1 VLSRYSNWIAV
12 VWIIEMAGDFK
23 IMQNHNFTY
32 CFIQIW
38 ILVCLPTEQST
49 ELSIWR
55 GRNRGLEE
63 KRKFNTKQAYNLY
76 VPHQGERAGHVIHV
90 GKNASKILVNL
101 KLRGYWRDLS
111 INQRITL
118 TWILLIYTLD
128 SSVLQ

>member
-1 VLSRYSNWIAV
+1 
-12 VWIIEMAGDFK
+12 MAGDFK

-101 KLRGYWRDLS
+101 KLRGY
-111 INQRITL
+111 
-118 TWILLIYTLD
+118 
-128 SSVLQ
+128 